1 MWPRLFERIRH
12 LDRVEWVA
20 VSLVSSVSLMIGL
33 GGALAFAQ
41 RASGTAASVSMEDP
55 CHPNYPAALKATVGP
70 RNMVHSWATTV
81 DDATAQPRWGK
92 VGKQRIEDAGELCT

>member
-33 GGALAFAQ
+33 GGALAL
-41 RASGTAASVSMEDP
+41 RSGLLGRPLQSAWRTLAIQII
-55 CHPNYPAALKATVGP
+55 P
-70 RNMVHSWATTV
+70 RH
-81 DDATAQPRWGK
+81 
-92 VGKQRIEDAGELCT
+92 